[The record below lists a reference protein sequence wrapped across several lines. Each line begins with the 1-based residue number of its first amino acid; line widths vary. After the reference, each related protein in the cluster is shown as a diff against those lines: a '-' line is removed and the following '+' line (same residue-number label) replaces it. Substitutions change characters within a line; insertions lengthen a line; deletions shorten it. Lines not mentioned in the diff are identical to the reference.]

1 MRRLAAFTHP
11 ICVIHR
17 RAFRP
22 LILAAILV
30 GLVLPALPSA
40 DNAKLVI
47 SEDTPTF
54 AISPDNRVAY
64 SVRRLFSTNHY
75 HLQRDDV
82 WLATLAGKKN
92 RIVSGDKFPKD
103 SLPFSYSIQSFS
115 WAPDSHK
122 LIAQMLT
129 SQVVDE
135 HGTVQ
140 EGVLADL
147 IEDSG
152 KETPVSGAGGSSIF
166 GAYQAQWLGD
176 NANIAYL
183 TETVKPRVLFEIST
197 LRPADGHGAALF
209 HDHTFAAVA
218 WDASHSAAVAVER
231 DRSLSGPIR
240 LVWLDLLHQK
250 RRELATLPAF
260 AGNLSVSRS
269 GERIA
274 FFSSPGEL
282 TVLSV
287 PHPDKSVTFTIPYG
301 RYEWSPDDRYI
312 LLKRGLEKNSGDLI
326 WIDPAT
332 ERFVSTMHALVFG
345 DFQIS
350 PDGNWLGLMN
360 PGRHGFQIVPLPAP
374 EF

>member
-1 MRRLAAFTHP
+1 MRRLTAFPHP
-11 ICVIHR
+11 IFVFHR
-17 RAFRP
+17 RALQAAGF
-22 LILAAILV
+22 AAIV
-30 GLVLPALPSA
+30 IGLVLPAIPSA
-40 DNAKLVI
+40 DSSTLQV
-47 SEDTPTF
+47 SEYTAAF
-54 AISPDNRVAY
+54 AISRDNRVAY
-64 SVRRLFSTNHY
+64 SVRRFLSTSHY

-92 RIVSGDKFPKD
+92 RIVGGDKFPKD

-122 LIAQMLT
+122 LIAQMQT
-129 SQVVDE
+129 SQIADE

-147 IEDSG
+147 IDDSG
-152 KETPVSGAGGSSIF
+152 KEAPVTGTGNSSIF

-176 NANIAYL
+176 NSTVAYL
-183 TETVKPRVLFEIST
+183 TEAVKPRALFEIST
-197 LRPADGHGAALF
+197 VRPSDGHGAALF

-218 WDASHSAAVAVER
+218 WDTPRNAAIAIER
-231 DRSLSGPIR
+231 ERSLSGPVR
-240 LVWLDLLHQK
+240 LVWLDLLRQT
-250 RRELATLPAF
+250 RRELAVVPAF
-260 AGNLSVSRS
+260 DGNLTVSHS

-274 FFSSPGEL
+274 FFGSPGVL
-282 TVLSV
+282 TTLTLA
-287 PHPDKSVTFTIPYG
+287 HPDKLVTVTIPYG

-326 WIDPAT
+326 WMDPAT
-332 ERFVSTMHALVFG
+332 GQFSSTMHGLVFA

-350 PDGNWLGLMN
+350 PDGNWLGLLN

-374 EF
+374 EI